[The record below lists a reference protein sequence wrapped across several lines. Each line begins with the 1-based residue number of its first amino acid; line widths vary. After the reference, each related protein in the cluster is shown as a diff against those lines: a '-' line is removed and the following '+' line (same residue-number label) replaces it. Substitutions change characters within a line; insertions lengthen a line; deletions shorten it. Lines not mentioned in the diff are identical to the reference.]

1 MVFWGQKNHELV
13 IEGGIPSLACGADAE
28 TQPKHQFWGRSEL
41 LVLKAVA
48 ITKKQ
53 CWG

>member
-41 LVLKAVA
+41 PVLKAVA